1 MGYIR
6 APIFV
11 KYMEHRLP
19 VEIVTRI
26 FQLARVSEIPYVQW
40 EDAPISVRIFQPNGN
55 VTRVCAGDFISTSFP
70 MSFCFRIDEWKGDW
84 VVDGPTCFTYTIF
97 DMKTRELIEHAF
109 SWKMGTKRHIVC
121 YPFGIMKYGNHLNKE
136 AWSALVR
143 IPDPRCH

>member
-1 MGYIR
+1 MGDKR

-19 VEIVTRI
+19 AEIVTMI

-40 EDAPISVRIFQPNGN
+40 DDAPISVRIFQPNGN
-55 VTRVCAGDFISTSFP
+55 VTRVCAGDFICTSFP
-70 MSFCFRIDEWKGDW
+70 NRFCFRIDEWNGDC

-109 SWKMGTKRHIVC
+109 SMKMGTKRQIVC

-143 IPDPRCH
+143 IPDPRYH